1 MLSILGFLIM
11 LGPLVIVHEF
21 GHYIFARIFGVKA
34 EIFSVGFGPKVFSR
48 QCGETEVRIS
58 AIPLGGYVKL
68 LGEDRES
75 ELKPEERARSLHL
88 QPAWKR
94 FFIFAGGPLFNF
106 LWAILVFMFI
116 MALGEQQIAS
126 VVGRIMPGSVAS
138 QAGFVVGDK
147 ILAVEGKPVRT
158 FDEVQIEILNHPDQ
172 KVRVEVAQTAG
183 SKTINVQTTAESG
196 YSEYGEETKVGRVEG
211 LLRDGRGTLVGI
223 SNSKSFAGL
232 AGVHTGDQL
241 LEVNGAAIKSWEE
254 VEIQFEKA
262 ATGMTFQ
269 FKTGKAGA
277 KADAPATDLHTFSY
291 TKAAGAK
298 TLGDETGLYSSEMF
312 VDKAMPKSPAE
323 AAGVKSGDRLV
334 AVGKTEI
341 RSFFELRENVQKSG
355 EVDGKIAL
363 TFERE
368 GQRITQQIVPTATS
382 QRDPLLNKK
391 TQYTVGVVPMLSFAD
406 PALVTER
413 VLNPFKLLYRGTA
426 RVADFTQKN
435 FIVIR
440 KMIVGDVS
448 VATLGGPIMI
458 GKIAGESLAHGI
470 HAFLG
475 TMAILSIGLG
485 VLNILPIPVLD
496 GGHLLLLGIEAIRR
510 KPLTIRQMEVIQQ
523 VGLSLILLLMIVV
536 IRNDLARL
544 PIFQ

>member
-1 MLSILGFLIM
+1 MLSLLGFLIM

-21 GHYIFARIFGVKA
+21 GHYIFAKIFGVKA

-68 LGEDRES
+68 LGEEREA
-75 ELKPEERARSLHL
+75 ELKPEDKPRALHA
-88 QPAWKR
+88 QAAWKR
-94 FFIFAGGPLFNF
+94 FFIFFGGPLFNF
-106 LWAILVFMFI
+106 VWAIVVFMVM

-126 VVGRIMPGSVAS
+126 VVGRVLPGSVAS
-138 QAGFVVGDK
+138 QIGFQPNDK

-158 FDEVQIEILNHPDQ
+158 FEDVQLEILNHPDQ
-172 KVRVEVAQTAG
+172 KIRFDLAQNSGTRTLLVPT
-183 SKTINVQTTAESG
+183 SAESG

-211 LLRDGRGTLVGI
+211 LLRDGRGTLIGI
-223 SNSKSFAGL
+223 SNSKSIAGL
-232 AGVHTGDQL
+232 AGVKTGDQI
-241 LEVNGAAIKSWEE
+241 LEINGTPIKSWEE
-254 VEIQFEKA
+254 VEALFEKA
-262 ATGMTFQ
+262 GAGAVFQ
-269 FKTGKAGA
+269 FKTGKTGVQSPT
-277 KADAPATDLHTFSY
+277 DAHAFAY
-291 TKAAGAK
+291 TKGQNARS
-298 TLGDETGLYSSEMF
+298 LGEETGLYSSELF
-312 VDKAMPKSPAE
+312 VDSTPAKSPAE
-323 AAGVKSGDRLV
+323 VAGVKAGDRLA

-341 RSFFELRENVQKSG
+341 RSFFELRETIQKAG
-355 EVDGKIAL
+355 ETEGKVSL
-363 TFERE
+363 TWERD
-368 GQRITQQIVPTATS
+368 GQRITQQMVPTATS

-391 TQYTVGVVPMLSFAD
+391 TQYTIGVFPKVSFAE
-406 PALVTER
+406 PVFIIER
-413 VLNPFKLLYRGTA
+413 VLNPFKLLYRSTA

-435 FIVIR
+435 FTVIR

-470 HAFLG
+470 NAFLG

-485 VLNILPIPVLD
+485 VLNILPVPVLD
-496 GGHLLLLGIEAIRR
+496 GGHLMLLGIEAIRR

-544 PIFQ
+544 PFFQ